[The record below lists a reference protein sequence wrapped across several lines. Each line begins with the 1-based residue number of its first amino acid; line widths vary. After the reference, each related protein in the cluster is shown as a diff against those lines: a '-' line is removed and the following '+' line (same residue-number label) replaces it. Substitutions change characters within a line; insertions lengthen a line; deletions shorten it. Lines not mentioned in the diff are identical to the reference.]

1 MKVILKAY
9 VKKLGAAGSLLDVSD
24 GYARNYLFPQ
34 NLADE
39 ATPGKIAAW
48 KEQQARKKAEDAKLK
63 AEAEEL
69 AKSLNGKAVR
79 IEAKAG
85 EGGRL
90 FGSITAAQVA
100 ELLEQQHDLKLDK
113 RDIKLDDSIRQAG
126 NYNII
131 LKLYP
136 GVSAN
141 MTLAVS
147 IKN

>member
-1 MKVILKAY
+1 MKVILKAD

-34 NLADE
+34 GLADE
-39 ATPGKIAAW
+39 ATPNKIAAW
-48 KEQQARKKAEDAKLK
+48 KEQQARNKALQAKLK
-63 AEAEEL
+63 AEAEER
-69 AKSLNGKAVR
+69 AKALQGKAVS

-85 EGGRL
+85 ENGRL

-100 ELLEQQHDLKLDK
+100 ELLEQQHDLKIDK

-126 NYNII
+126 NYNIT

-136 GVSAN
+136 GVQAA

-147 IKN
+147 VK

>member
-1 MKVILKAY
+1 MKVILKAD
-9 VKKLGAAGSLLDVSD
+9 VKKLGAAGSLLEVSD

-34 NLADE
+34 GLADE
-39 ATPGKIAAW
+39 ATPNKIAAW
-48 KEQQARKKAEDAKLK
+48 KEQQARNKAQQAKLK
-63 AEAEEL
+63 AEAEER
-69 AKSLNGKAVR
+69 AKTLQGKAVS

-85 EGGRL
+85 ENGRL

-100 ELLEQQHDLKLDK
+100 ELLEQQHDLKIDK

-126 NYNII
+126 NYNIT

-136 GVSAN
+136 GVQAA

-147 IKN
+147 VK